1 MLLFSAP
8 VAAAPKPDDGAAALR
23 DPARLVG
30 IGDRAAAGG
39 DLQTA
44 SGFYER
50 ALQIDPRYAPAAR
63 ASALAALQLGSADMF
78 AKVARWT
85 SVAPTEPQA
94 QLALADALLR
104 SGRAADASAPLKRAA
119 ELGAPAGQ
127 VDEREAVRLDLVGEP
142 QRAQQ
147 YYARAL
153 AEYPG
158 DPRITQRMALSLALS
173 QDYAAALQL
182 LQPLSSVPA
191 NDAMLRQTLALVYA
205 AAGQVDTAVDILKT
219 SVGDSDAQ
227 MIRPVLA
234 RIASLPL
241 PQRAEALHF
250 NRIPARALVQ
260 QAPTPS
266 APVQTAAST
275 PVATGPAAAAPPP
288 SVAAQAAAA
297 MPATITYDPARSAL
311 WVQLAST
318 PDPRLLASEWQRLQQ
333 TAGSVLSDRAPHVQR
348 ATGRNRLLVGPFAS
362 ERDAGVLQR
371 ALAERRIEA
380 LVSRTPAGS
389 DIVPLEPR

>member
-1 MLLFSAP
+1 MLLFSLP

-104 SGRAADASAPLKRAA
+104 SGRAADASAPLRRAA

-127 VDEREAVRLDLVGEP
+127 VDEREALRLDLIGEP

-147 YYARAL
+147 HYARAL

-182 LQPLSSVPA
+182 LRPLSSVPA
-191 NDAMLRQTLALVYA
+191 NDAMVRQTLALVYA

-219 SVGDSDAQ
+219 SVGESDAQ

-250 NRIPARALVQ
+250 NRIPARALAQ
-260 QAPTPS
+260 PAL
-266 APVQTAAST
+266 
-275 PVATGPAAAAPPP
+275 PAAPMQPVAAPPSAAAEAASEPP
-288 SVAAQAAAA
+288 SPIEAQAAAVV
-297 MPATITYDPARSAL
+297 YDPARSAL

-318 PDPRLLASEWQRLQQ
+318 PDPRLLASEWRRLQQ
-333 TAGSVLSDRAPHVQR
+333 TAGPVLSGRVAYVQR

-362 ERDAGVLQR
+362 ERDAGALQR